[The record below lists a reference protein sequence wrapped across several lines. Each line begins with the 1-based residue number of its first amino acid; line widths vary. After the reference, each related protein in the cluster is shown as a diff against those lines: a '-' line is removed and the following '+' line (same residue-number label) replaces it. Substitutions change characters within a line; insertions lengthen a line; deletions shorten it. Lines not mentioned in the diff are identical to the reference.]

1 MDNAPPQDIFFRLSG
16 AGDSMWEIGRVQPT
30 IAKLAGK
37 GLFHGDMLDIGCG
50 IGDNAIYIA
59 QNTKDLRL
67 TAIDLVIYLR
77 VCISGNDLFFSK
89 GSESC

>member
-1 MDNAPPQDIFFRLSG
+1 MDDARPQEIFFSLSG
-16 AGDSMWEIGRVQPT
+16 AGDSLWEIGRVQQT
-30 IAKLAGK
+30 IVKLVEK

-67 TAIDLVIYLR
+67 TAIDLVIY
-77 VCISGNDLFFSK
+77 
-89 GSESC
+89 